1 MDIQFFNE
9 APQPKDNV
17 RIEALDLVVY
27 PDRFRV
33 FFNIRVTLFQERPN
47 LLIIARDADG
57 RIAAEMN
64 IIETMHHDMEF
75 TMHLRGK
82 SDPAGDYTLTA
93 EVFYETRNPP
103 LDTRIVPFVVPNAD
117 DPAGDA

>member
-33 FFNIRVTLFQERPN
+33 FLNIRVTLFQERPN
-47 LLIIARDADG
+47 LLITARDADG
-57 RIAAEMN
+57 RIAAELN

-75 TMHLRGK
+75 TLHLRGK

-93 EVFYETRNPP
+93 EVFYETRNPS
-103 LDTRIVPFVVPNAD
+103 LDTRIVPFVVPSAD
-117 DPAGDA
+117 DAVDDA